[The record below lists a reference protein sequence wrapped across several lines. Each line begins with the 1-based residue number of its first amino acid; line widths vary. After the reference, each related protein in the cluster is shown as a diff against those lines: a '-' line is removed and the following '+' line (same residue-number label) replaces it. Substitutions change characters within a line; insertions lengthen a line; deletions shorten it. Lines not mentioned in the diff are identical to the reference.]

1 MKYFLKSAAYIFHP
15 LLMPLLGCLIYYYV
29 TPRFVEQEVIN
40 STLFAIGIITVFI
53 PIIIFFL
60 LKSLGLVESI
70 HLQEVK
76 ERKYPLMIQCLLLL
90 AIIKMIFTNYEDP
103 ELYYFFVGILL
114 SSITAL
120 VMAIF
125 SVKISLH
132 QMGVAGITM
141 FVIALSIHF
150 QVNLLFMI
158 SALLFIN
165 GWVGSSR
172 LYTNSHTGIEL
183 ILGLLIG
190 VIPQL
195 IALNLWL

>member
-1 MKYFLKSAAYIFHP
+1 MKYFLKPAAYIFHP

-29 TPRFVEQEVIN
+29 TPRFVEQELID
-40 STLFAIGIITVFI
+40 STLFAVGIITIFI

-60 LKSLGLVESI
+60 LKSLGLADSI
-70 HLQEVK
+70 HLRESK

-90 AIIKMIFTNYEDP
+90 AIIKMIFTNYDDP

-114 SSITAL
+114 STITAL
-120 VMAIF
+120 IMALF
-125 SVKISLH
+125 SIKISLH
-132 QMGVAGITM
+132 QMGIAGVTM

-150 QVNLLFMI
+150 KVNLLLVI

-165 GWVGSSR
+165 GWVATSR
-172 LYTNSHTGIEL
+172 LYTNSHINLEL
-183 ILGLLIG
+183 ILGLMIG

-195 IALNLWL
+195 IALNFWL

>member
-1 MKYFLKSAAYIFHP
+1 
-15 LLMPLLGCLIYYYV
+15 MPLLGCLIYYYV

-60 LKSLGLVESI
+60 LKSFGLVESI